1 MQQQLAQ
8 ETARTAGGRP
18 PMGGGGAGDTTK
30 IIQVPIAAIG
40 GIIGRGGSL
49 IKQLIQESGARIQI
63 QQKHEV
69 LWNAWCWIP
78 SLGIATV
85 GFTH

>member
-1 MQQQLAQ
+1 
-8 ETARTAGGRP
+8 
-18 PMGGGGAGDTTK
+18 MGGGGPGDTTK

-69 LWNAWCWIP
+69 VLWKARCWDP
-78 SLGIATV
+78 LALPRSV

>member
-8 ETARTAGGRP
+8 ENARSAGGA
-18 PMGGGGAGDTTK
+18 MSGGGGRGGGPPSSMGETTK
-30 IIQVPIAAIG
+30 VIQVPIAAIG
-40 GIIGRGGSL
+40 GIIGRGGPL

-69 LWNAWCWIP
+69 L
-78 SLGIATV
+78 
-85 GFTH
+85 

>member
-1 MQQQLAQ
+1 
-8 ETARTAGGRP
+8 
-18 PMGGGGAGDTTK
+18 MGGGGAGDTTK

-69 LWNAWCWIP
+69 LWKARCWIP
-78 SLGIATV
+78 PLCHGRSVSLTDI
-85 GFTH
+85 

>member
-1 MQQQLAQ
+1 M
-8 ETARTAGGRP
+8 
-18 PMGGGGAGDTTK
+18 GDTTK
-30 IIQVPIAAIG
+30 VIQVPIAAIG

-69 LWNAWCWIP
+69 L
-78 SLGIATV
+78 
-85 GFTH
+85 

>member
-8 ETARTAGGRP
+8 ENARSAAA
-18 PMGGGGAGDTTK
+18 GGGGGGPMSAGGPPGGMGETTRV
-30 IIQVPIAAIG
+30 IQVPIAAIG

-69 LWNAWCWIP
+69 L
-78 SLGIATV
+78 
-85 GFTH
+85 